1 MSDEEVKEQ
10 QTEPPP
16 GILVIDIGGNSVK
29 LWHTSHAE
37 HLKFESGKS
46 LTPDEMVKQAKD
58 HAKHWTYEKIA
69 LGIPTRVSGGRIV
82 EDPPN
87 LAPGWVGFHYSSSFD
102 CPVRIMNDAS
112 LQALGSYDGGRMLFL
127 GLGTGVGSA
136 LIADRLVL
144 SLDMGRIH
152 FMEHRLFE
160 LLGDQGFEELGVKKW
175 TKVVMEVVP
184 FLKHAM
190 MADYVVLG
198 GGNVKELPELPDGVR
213 RGHNRT
219 VAEGGRKLWEE
230 LPDPSEKPCT
240 DWLIL

>member
-1 MSDEEVKEQ
+1 MLEGTRNEKSMD
-10 QTEPPP
+10 
-16 GILVIDIGGNSVK
+16 ILVIDIGGNSVK
-29 LWHTSHAE
+29 LWHTAQAD
-37 HLKFESGKS
+37 HLKFSSGKS
-46 LTPDEMVKQAKD
+46 LTPDEMVTQIKDVAKD
-58 HAKHWTYEKIA
+58 WTYEAIA
-69 LGIPTRVSGGRIV
+69 MGIPTRVSGGRIV

-87 LAPGWVGFHYSSSFD
+87 LAPGWVGFHYSAALE
-102 CPVRIMNDAS
+102 CPIRMLNDAC

-136 LIADRLVL
+136 LISERLVL

-152 FMEHRLFE
+152 FEEHRLFE
-160 LLGDQGFEELGVKKW
+160 LLGDEGFEELGVKKW
-175 TKVVMEVVP
+175 TKIVMEVVP

-219 VAEGGRKLWEE
+219 VVEGGRKLWEE
-230 LPDPSEKPCT
+230 LPDPTEKPCN